1 MKSSKYIVTVIVGL
15 LLTSTSLLAQKKL
28 VDDIYT
34 YNYTKIINQNGGKAI
49 AKKSDYPHQRALA
62 YSLAQVEQNTL
73 AFESYSE
80 LFAKY
85 ADKVDGYDKLCYA
98 LVARK
103 MENYLLSDSLLLF
116 LKSTD
121 YAAQPFFNELS
132 QEFIDQNKTAE
143 NYWAENDFSSFY
155 SVKPF
160 PSNSKLGEYALVP
173 DKKGNAYYS
182 THTENGLQKSTSAW
196 HEQPYYKIFKAQY
209 GDSTVGLTAELTNN
223 KNGAHQHVSF
233 VDVNTGFIY
242 VTRDA
247 IKKNAKR
254 ERVLQVFAMRQNALT
269 KKWSEIPF
277 QLNNIEFSVADLVIS
292 PDGSKVVFASDMP
305 GGFGKSDLYEA
316 PILQSDE
323 NGIKIGEAK
332 NMGPEI
338 NTALRDNFPSF
349 SDSGQFYFSSDGH
362 LGFGGLDVFFIDG
375 NTKLVLN
382 AGRPINSAYDD
393 FAAQIHDREAWGTL
407 SSNRLSKG
415 YDDNLYFF
423 RWVGPTEEEVETS
436 KESPVIVEVIDEE
449 TGLPLKGA
457 EIAID
462 DLNDSEIA
470 TKGLTDDKGVYSFS
484 GIAPQDANPNLQVSS
499 HPCGYRYATADSVV
513 DLEDGSRKI
522 VLKAK
527 AYKVG
532 DDLGKLFDIKSISYA
547 SAKFDITDDS
557 KRELDKLVVIMQ
569 DNTGLSVELGSHTDS
584 KASAAFNQ
592 KLSESRAK
600 AAYDYVVA
608 RGVDASR
615 IGFKGYGETNILN
628 KCLDGVVCSDEEHAV
643 NRRTEFVIRAIVP
656 CNAASNVVPA
666 SNVVD
671 TAKKVQNAEGTVASA
686 DGSASNANSAVKASE
701 AALADISQKSMIC
714 GDADADGIPDYL
726 DTDSDNDG
734 IPDAAEGRTDTDKDG
749 IPNFLDRDSDGDGIA
764 DGIEKSGDADKDGK
778 ANLID
783 TDSDGD
789 GIDDKTEGTKDSDKD
804 SQPDFLDTDS
814 DNDGI
819 PDRGEGSEDL
829 DRDGLSNYLDLDADG
844 DGISDSVEGRFD
856 TDKDGKPN
864 FLDTDSDGDTIPDSM
879 EKGKV
884 ASAPADS
891 DSDGKPD
898 YVDTDSDE
906 DGIPDKVEAPAC
918 LPGAQ
923 SNNTGGASQ
932 VSNVKTGNQTLT
944 VSEPVV
950 QRTSTPTSNIL
961 TPVVTGTK
969 VQYRIQFTI
978 SKTQIPVKT
987 FTDKGIGSVYEYQQ
1001 GGYYKYCTDKVFNS
1015 EAEALNEKSRVRGL
1029 GYADAFIAGFQNG
1042 VRVK

>member
-1 MKSSKYIVTVIVGL
+1 
-15 LLTSTSLLAQKKL
+15 
-28 VDDIYT
+28 
-34 YNYTKIINQNGGKAI
+34 
-49 AKKSDYPHQRALA
+49 
-62 YSLAQVEQNTL
+62 
-73 AFESYSE
+73 
-80 LFAKY
+80 
-85 ADKVDGYDKLCYA
+85 
-98 LVARK
+98 
-103 MENYLLSDSLLLF
+103 
-116 LKSTD
+116 
-121 YAAQPFFNELS
+121 
-132 QEFIDQNKTAE
+132 
-143 NYWAENDFSSFY
+143 
-155 SVKPF
+155 
-160 PSNSKLGEYALVP
+160 
-173 DKKGNAYYS
+173 
-182 THTENGLQKSTSAW
+182 
-196 HEQPYYKIFKAQY
+196 
-209 GDSTVGLTAELTNN
+209 
-223 KNGAHQHVSF
+223 
-233 VDVNTGFIY
+233 
-242 VTRDA
+242 
-247 IKKNAKR
+247 
-254 ERVLQVFAMRQNALT
+254 
-269 KKWSEIPF
+269 
-277 QLNNIEFSVADLVIS
+277 
-292 PDGSKVVFASDMP
+292 
-305 GGFGKSDLYEA
+305 
-316 PILQSDE
+316 
-323 NGIKIGEAK
+323 
-332 NMGPEI
+332 
-338 NTALRDNFPSF
+338 
-349 SDSGQFYFSSDGH
+349 
-362 LGFGGLDVFFIDG
+362 
-375 NTKLVLN
+375 
-382 AGRPINSAYDD
+382 
-393 FAAQIHDREAWGTL
+393 
-407 SSNRLSKG
+407 LSKG

-423 RWVGPTEEEVETS
+423 RWVGPSEEEIEKA

-470 TKGLTDDKGVYSFS
+470 TKGLTDDKGVYSFF
-484 GIAPQDANPNLQVSS
+484 GIASQDANPNLQVSS

-532 DDLGKLFDIKSISYA
+532 DDLGKLFDIKPIYYA
-547 SAKFDITDDS
+547 SAKFAISEDS

-569 DNTGLSVELGSHTDS
+569 DNAGLSVELGSHTDS

-600 AAYDYVVA
+600 AAYDYVVT

-628 KCLDGVVCSDEEHAV
+628 RCLDGVTCSDEEHAV

-656 CNAASNVVPA
+656 CGAISNVVPA

-671 TAKKVQNAEGTVASA
+671 TAKKVQNADGTVASA
-686 DGSASNANSAVKASE
+686 DGSASNTNSAVKASD

-734 IPDAAEGRTDTDKDG
+734 IPDAEEGRTDTDKDG

-764 DGIEKSGDADKDGK
+764 DGIEKTGDADKDGK

-819 PDRGEGSEDL
+819 PDRGEGAEDL

-950 QRTSTPTSNIL
+950 QRTVTPSSNIL
-961 TPVVTGTK
+961 TPIVTGTK

-1015 EAEALNEKSRVRGL
+1015 EAEAMNEKSRVRGL
-1029 GYADAFIAGFQNG
+1029 GYSDAFVAGFQNG

>member
-1 MKSSKYIVTVIVGL
+1 MKSFNYIVSVVVGIL
-15 LLTSTSLLAQKKL
+15 FTNTSLFAQKKL

-80 LFAKY
+80 LFSKY
-85 ADKVDGYDKLCYA
+85 ADKVDGYDKLCFA

-103 MENYLLSDSLLLF
+103 MENYLLSDSLLLL

-121 YAAQPFFNELS
+121 YASQPFFNELS

-143 NYWAENDFSSFY
+143 SYWAENDFSTFY

-160 PSNSKLGEYALVP
+160 PSNTKLGEYALVP

-182 THTENGLQKSTSAW
+182 THSENGLQKSISSW
-196 HEQPYYKIFKAQY
+196 HEQPYYKIHKAQY
-209 GDSTVGLTAELTNN
+209 GDSSLGLSAELTNN
-223 KNGAHQHVSF
+223 KNGVHQHVSY

-247 IKKNAKR
+247 TKKNSKR
-254 ERVLQVFAMRQNALT
+254 EKVLQIFAMRQNVVT
-269 KKWSEIPF
+269 KKWTEIPF

-316 PILQSDE
+316 PILQNDE

-332 NMGPEI
+332 NLGPEI

-382 AGRPINSAYDD
+382 AGRPINSSYDD
-393 FAAQIHDREAWGTL
+393 FAAQIHDRDAWGTL
-407 SSNRLSKG
+407 SSNRMSKG

-423 RWVGPTEEEVETS
+423 RWVGPSEEEIEKA

-449 TGLPLKGA
+449 TGLPVKGA
-457 EIAID
+457 EVAID

-470 TKGLTDDKGVYSFS
+470 TKGLTDDKGLYSFS

-532 DDLGKLFDIKSISYA
+532 DDLGKLFDIKPIHYA
-547 SAKFDITDDS
+547 SAKFDISEDS

-584 KASAAFNQ
+584 KASSVYNQ
-592 KLSESRAK
+592 KLSENRAK
-600 AAYDYVVA
+600 AAYDYVVG
-608 RGVDASR
+608 RGVDPSR
-615 IGFKGYGETNILN
+615 IGYKGYGETKIVN
-628 KCLDGVVCSDEEHAV
+628 KCLDGVPCSDIEHSM
-643 NRRTEFVIRAIVP
+643 NRRTEFIIRAIVP
-656 CNAASNVVPA
+656 CSSVTPVL
-666 SNVVD
+666 D
-671 TAKKVQNAEGTVASA
+671 TAKKVQPAGGSVAST
-686 DGSASNANSAVKASE
+686 DGSATTVSDALKASE

-734 IPDAAEGRTDTDKDG
+734 IPDASEGTMDTDKDG
-749 IPNFLDRDSDGDGIA
+749 LPNFLDRDSDGDGIV
-764 DGIEKSGDADKDGK
+764 DGIEKTGDADKDSK
-778 ANLID
+778 ANFLD

-804 SQPDFLDTDS
+804 SQPDFLDTDA
-814 DNDGI
+814 DADGI
-819 PDRGEGSEDL
+819 PDKAEGAEDL
-829 DRDGLSNYLDLDADG
+829 DRDGLANYLDLDSDG
-844 DGISDSVEGRFD
+844 DGISDNIEGRND

-884 ASAPADS
+884 SGSPADS

-918 LPGAQ
+918 LPGQQ
-923 SNNTGGASQ
+923 SGNVVNTGKS
-932 VSNVKTGNQTLT
+932 GNQAIT

-950 QRTSTPTSNIL
+950 QRTPTPTSNIL
-961 TPVVTGTK
+961 TPVVSGTK
-969 VQYRIQFTI
+969 VQYRIQFII

-987 FTDKGIGSVYEYQQ
+987 FTEKGIGSVYEYQQ

-1015 EAEALNEKSRVRGL
+1015 EADAMTEKARVRGL
-1029 GYADAFIAGFQNG
+1029 GYTDAFIAGFQNG

>member
-1 MKSSKYIVTVIVGL
+1 MKSNKYIVTVIVGF
-15 LLTSTSLLAQKKL
+15 LLTSSSLLAQKKL

-49 AKKSDYPHQRALA
+49 AKKADYPHQRALA

-85 ADKVDGYDKLCYA
+85 ADKADAYDKLCYA

-103 MENYLLSDSLLLF
+103 MENYLLSDSLLLL
-116 LKSTD
+116 LKTTE
-121 YAAQPFFNELS
+121 YASQPFFNELS
-132 QEFIDQNKTAE
+132 QEFIDQNKSAE
-143 NYWAENDFSSFY
+143 NYWAENDFSTFY

-160 PSNSKLGEYALVP
+160 PSNTKNGEYALVS
-173 DKKGNAYYS
+173 DKKGSAYFS
-182 THTENGLQKSTSAW
+182 SHIENGLQKSMSAW
-196 HEQPYYKIFKAQY
+196 HDQPYYKIYKAQY
-209 GDSTVGLTAELTNN
+209 GDSSLGLTSELTNN
-223 KNGAHQHVSF
+223 KNGVHQHVSF

-247 IKKNAKR
+247 MKKNSKR
-254 ERVLQVFAMRQNALT
+254 EKVLQVFAMRQNPLT
-269 KKWSEIPF
+269 KKWIEIPF
-277 QLNNIEFSVADLVIS
+277 QLNNIEFSVADLIIS

-323 NGIKIGEAK
+323 NGIKIGEHK
-332 NMGPEI
+332 NLGSEI
-338 NTALRDNFPSF
+338 NTALRDNFPSY

-362 LGFGGLDVFFIDG
+362 LGFGGLDIFFIDG

-393 FAAQIHDREAWGTL
+393 FAAQIHDRDAWGTL
-407 SSNRLSKG
+407 SSNRNSKG

-423 RWVGPTEEEVETS
+423 RWVGPSEEEIEKA

-449 TGLPLKGA
+449 TGLPVKGA
-457 EIAID
+457 EVAID

-532 DDLGKLFDIKSISYA
+532 DDLGKLFDIKPIHYA
-547 SAKFDITDDS
+547 SAKFDITEES

-569 DNTGLSVELGSHTDS
+569 DNSGLNVELGSHTDS
-584 KASAAFNQ
+584 KASSAYNQ
-592 KLSESRAK
+592 KLSENRAK
-600 AAYDYVVA
+600 AAYDYVVG
-608 RGVDASR
+608 RGVNASK
-615 IGFKGYGETNILN
+615 ISYKGYGETNILN
-628 KCLDGVVCSDEEHAV
+628 KCLDGAKCSDEEHAV
-643 NRRTEFVIRAIVP
+643 NRRTEFIIRAIVP
-656 CNAASNVVPA
+656 CNTVP
-666 SNVVD
+666 NVVD
-671 TAKKVQNAEGTVASA
+671 TTSNKGQNTGVAA
-686 DGSASNANSAVKASE
+686 NKGDGSNSTANTDNNSVKASD
-701 AALADISQKSMIC
+701 AALADISQNSMIC

-764 DGIEKSGDADKDGK
+764 DGIEKTGDGDKDGK
-778 ANLID
+778 ANMVD

-789 GIDDKTEGTKDSDKD
+789 GIDDKTEGVKDSDKD
-804 SQPDFLDTDS
+804 SQPDFLDSDS

-819 PDRGEGSEDL
+819 PDKGEGSDDL
-829 DRDGLSNYLDLDADG
+829 DRDGLPNYLDLDADG
-844 DGISDSVEGRFD
+844 DGINDSIEGRFD

-884 ASAPADS
+884 ASTPADS

-918 LPGAQ
+918 LPGQQ
-923 SNNTGGASQ
+923 SNTSVTGNSG
-932 VSNVKTGNQTLT
+932 KTGNPTQT
-944 VSEPVV
+944 VAEPVV
-950 QRTSTPTSNIL
+950 TKSVTPTSNIL
-961 TPVVTGTK
+961 TPIVSGAK

-1015 EAEALNEKSRVRGL
+1015 EAEALNEKTRVRGL
-1029 GYADAFIAGFQNG
+1029 GYSDAFIAGFQNG

>member
-62 YSLAQVEQNTL
+62 FSLAQVEQNTL

-80 LFAKY
+80 LFNKF
-85 ADKVDGYDKLCYA
+85 ADKVDAYDKLCFA

-103 MENYLLSDSLLLF
+103 MENYLLSDSLLLN
-116 LKSTD
+116 LKSTE
-121 YAAQPFFNELS
+121 YASQPFYNELS

-143 NYWAENDFSSFY
+143 NYWAENDFSAFY

-160 PSNSKLGEYALVP
+160 PSNTRLGEYALVP

-182 THTENGLQKSTSAW
+182 THSENGLQKSISPW
-196 HEQPYYKIFKAQY
+196 HEQPYYKIFKAKY
-209 GDSTVGLTAELTNN
+209 GDSSLGLTSELTNN
-223 KNGAHQHVSF
+223 KNGVHQHVSF

-254 ERVLQVFAMRQNALT
+254 ERVLQVFAMRQNPLT
-269 KKWSEIPF
+269 KKWIEIPF
-277 QLNNIEFSVADLVIS
+277 QLNNIEFSVADLVFS

-332 NMGPEI
+332 NLGSEI
-338 NTALRDNFPSF
+338 NTALRDNFPSY

-362 LGFGGLDVFFIDG
+362 LGFGGLDIFFVDG

-393 FAAQIHDREAWGTL
+393 FAAQIHDRDAWGTM

-423 RWVGPTEEEVETS
+423 RWVGPSEEEIEKS
-436 KESPVIVEVIDEE
+436 NESPVIVEVIDEE

-457 EIAID
+457 EVAID

-470 TKGLTDDKGVYSFS
+470 TKGLTDEKGVYSFS
-484 GIAPQDANPNLQVSS
+484 GIASQDANPNLQVSS

-532 DDLGKLFDIKSISYA
+532 DDLGKLFDIKPIHYA
-547 SAKFDITDDS
+547 SAEFDITEDS

-600 AAYDYVVA
+600 AAYDYVVG

-615 IGFKGYGETNILN
+615 IGYKGYGEMEILN
-628 KCLDGVVCSDEEHAV
+628 ACLDGVTCSDLEHSI
-643 NRRTEFVIRAIVP
+643 NRRTEFIIRAIVP
-656 CNAASNVVPA
+656 CTGVSTVPDI
-666 SNVVD
+666 S
-671 TAKKVQNAEGTVASA
+671 KKVQNAEGTAAIKDTNAASTAAANKVA
-686 DGSASNANSAVKASE
+686 D

-734 IPDAAEGRTDTDKDG
+734 IPDAGESTMDTDKDG

-764 DGIEKSGDADKDGK
+764 DGIEKTGDADKDGK
-778 ANLID
+778 VNFLD

-789 GIDDKTEGTKDSDKD
+789 GIDDKIEGTKDSDKD
-804 SQPDFLDTDS
+804 SQPDFLDSDS

-819 PDRGEGSEDL
+819 PDKAEGSEDI
-829 DRDGLSNYLDLDADG
+829 DRDGLANYLDLDSDG
-844 DGISDSVEGRFD
+844 DGISDSVEGRND
-856 TDKDGKPN
+856 TDKDGKAN
-864 FLDTDSDGDTIPDSM
+864 FLDLDSDGDSIPDSM

-884 ASAPADS
+884 DGSPADS

-906 DGIPDKVEAPAC
+906 DGISDKVEAPAC
-918 LPGAQ
+918 LPGQ
-923 SNNTGGASQ
+923 KFNNAAAVNP
-932 VSNVKTGNQTLT
+932 VSNVKTGNQILK

-950 QRTSTPTSNIL
+950 QRTVTPSSNIL
-961 TPVVTGTK
+961 TPIVTGTK
-969 VQYRIQFTI
+969 IQYRIQFTI
-978 SKTQIPVKT
+978 SKTPISVNT
-987 FTDKGIGSVYEYQQ
+987 LIDKGIGSVYEYQQ

-1015 EAEALNEKSRVRGL
+1015 EAEAMNEKSRVRGL
-1029 GYADAFIAGFQNG
+1029 GYSDAFIAGFQNG

>member
-1 MKSSKYIVTVIVGL
+1 MNSNKYIVAVIVGF
-15 LLTSTSLLAQKKL
+15 LLTSSSLLAQKKL

-62 YSLAQVEQNTL
+62 YSLAQVEQNML

-80 LFAKY
+80 LFSKY
-85 ADKVDGYDKLCYA
+85 SDKVDAYDKLCYA

-103 MENYLLSDSLLLF
+103 MENYALSDSLLLM
-116 LKSTD
+116 LKTTE
-121 YAAQPFFNELS
+121 YASQPFYNELS

-143 NYWAENDFSSFY
+143 NYWAENDFSTFY

-160 PSNSKLGEYALVP
+160 PSNTQIGEYALVP
-173 DKKGNAYYS
+173 DQKGNAYFS
-182 THTENGLQKSTSAW
+182 SHLENGLQKSISAW
-196 HEQPYYKIFKAQY
+196 HEQPYYRIYKAKY
-209 GDSTVGLTAELTNN
+209 GDSSLGLSSELTNN
-223 KNGAHQHVSF
+223 KNGVHQHVSY

-247 IKKNAKR
+247 IKKNSKR
-254 ERVLQVFAMRQNALT
+254 EKVLQVFAMRQNPLT
-269 KKWSEIPF
+269 KKWIEIPF
-277 QLNNIEFSVADLVIS
+277 QLNNIEFSVADLIIS

-305 GGFGKSDLYEA
+305 GGYGKSDLYEA

-323 NGIKIGEAK
+323 NGITIGEHK
-332 NMGPEI
+332 NLGPEI
-338 NTALRDNFPSF
+338 NTALRDNFPSY

-362 LGFGGLDVFFIDG
+362 LGFGGLDIFFVDG

-393 FAAQIHDREAWGTL
+393 FAAQIHDRDAWGTL

-423 RWVGPTEEEVETS
+423 RWVGPSEEEIEKS

-449 TGLPLKGA
+449 TGLPVKGA
-457 EIAID
+457 EVAID

-470 TKGLTDDKGVYSFS
+470 TKGTTDDKGVYSFS
-484 GIAPQDANPNLQVSS
+484 GIAPQDENPNLQVSS

-532 DDLGKLFDIKSISYA
+532 DDLGKLFDIKPIHYA
-547 SAKFDITDDS
+547 SAKFDITEDS

-569 DNTGLSVELGSHTDS
+569 DNSGLNVELGSHTDS
-584 KASAAFNQ
+584 KASSAYNQ
-592 KLSESRAK
+592 KLSENRAK
-600 AAYDYVVA
+600 AAYDYVVS
-608 RGVDASR
+608 RGVDASK
-615 IGFKGYGETNILN
+615 IAYKGYGETKILN
-628 KCLDGVVCSDEEHAV
+628 RCLDGVTCTDEEHAV
-643 NRRTEFVIRAIVP
+643 NRRTEFIIRAIVP
-656 CNAASNVVPA
+656 CTSSPA
-666 SNVVD
+666 NGDS
-671 TAKKVQNAEGTVASA
+671 TTT
-686 DGSASNANSAVKASE
+686 KASD
-701 AALADISQKSMIC
+701 AALADISQNSMIC

-764 DGIEKSGDADKDGK
+764 DGIEKTGDGDKDGK
-778 ANLID
+778 ANMVD

-789 GIDDKTEGTKDSDKD
+789 GIDDKTEGVKDSDKD
-804 SQPDFLDTDS
+804 SQPDYVDTDS

-819 PDRGEGSEDL
+819 PDKAEGAEDL
-829 DRDGLSNYLDLDADG
+829 DRDGLSNHLDLDADG
-844 DGISDSVEGRFD
+844 DGINDSIEGRFD

-918 LPGAQ
+918 LPGQQ
-923 SNNTGGASQ
+923 SNNTTVGSTAS
-932 VSNVKTGNQTLT
+932 NGKTGNQPLT

-950 QRTSTPTSNIL
+950 TKVATPSSNIL
-961 TPVVTGTK
+961 SPIVSGTK

-978 SKTQIPVKT
+978 SKTQIPTKT

-1015 EAEALNEKSRVRGL
+1015 ETEALNEKARVRGL
-1029 GYADAFIAGFQNG
+1029 GYTDAFIAGFQNG

>member
-1 MKSSKYIVTVIVGL
+1 MKLINKIVIFIVGAGI
-15 LLTSTSLLAQKKL
+15 TTTSLFAQKKL

-49 AKKSDYPHQRALA
+49 AKKADYPHQRALA
-62 YSLAQVEQNTL
+62 YSLAQVEQNAL

-85 ADKVDGYDKLCYA
+85 ADMVDGYDKLCYA

-103 MENYLLSDSLLLF
+103 MENYLLSDSFLLL
-116 LKSTD
+116 LKNTE
-121 YAAQPFFNELS
+121 YASKPFYNELS
-132 QEFIDQNKTAE
+132 QDFIDQNKASD
-143 NYWAENDFSSFY
+143 NYWSENDFSTFY
-155 SVKPF
+155 SLKPF
-160 PSNSKLGEYALVP
+160 TSNTKFGEYGLVS

-182 THTENGLQKSTSAW
+182 TIAENALQNAISTW
-196 HEQPYYKIFKAQY
+196 HEQPYFRIFKAKY
-209 GDSTVGLTAELTNN
+209 GDSTLGIPSELTHNI
-223 KNGAHQHVSF
+223 NGVHQHVSY
-233 VDVNTGFIY
+233 VDVNSGFIY
-242 VTRDA
+242 ITRNA
-247 IKKNAKR
+247 VKKNDKR
-254 ERVLQVFAMRQNALT
+254 ERVLQVFALRQNAIT
-269 KKWSEIPF
+269 KKWTEIPF

-316 PILQSDE
+316 PILKNDE
-323 NGIKIGEAK
+323 NGIKIGDAK
-332 NMGPEI
+332 NLGPNI
-338 NTALRDNFPSF
+338 NTALRDNFPKF

-362 LGFGGLDVFFIDG
+362 LGFGGLDIFFVDG
-375 NTKLVLN
+375 NTKMVLN
-382 AGRPINSAYDD
+382 AGRPINSSYDD
-393 FAAQIHDREAWGTL
+393 FAPQIHDRDAWGTL

-423 RWVGPTEEEVETS
+423 RWVGPSEQEIEKS

-449 TGLPLKGA
+449 TGLPVKGA
-457 EIAID
+457 DVAID

-470 TKGLTDDKGVYSFS
+470 TKGLTDDKGAYSFF

-532 DDLGKLFDIKSISYA
+532 DDVGKLFDIKPIHYA
-547 SAKFDITDDS
+547 SAKFDITDES
-557 KRELDKLVVIMQ
+557 KRDLDKLVVIMQ
-569 DNTGLSVELGSHTDS
+569 DNPGLSVELGSHTDS
-584 KASAAFNQ
+584 KATAAFNQ
-592 KLSESRAK
+592 NLSESRAK
-600 AAYDYVVA
+600 AAYDYVVN

-615 IGFKGYGETNILN
+615 IGYKGYGETNILN
-628 KCLDGVVCSDEEHAV
+628 RCLDGVTCSDEEHAV
-643 NRRTEFVIRAIVP
+643 NRRTEFIIRAIVP
-656 CNAASNVVPA
+656 CTPV

-671 TAKKVQNAEGTVASA
+671 TAKKVQN
-686 DGSASNANSAVKASE
+686 
-701 AALADISQKSMIC
+701 ADISQKSMIC

-764 DGIEKSGDADKDGK
+764 DGIEKTGDADKDGK

-819 PDRGEGSEDL
+819 PDKVEGSEDL

-844 DGISDSVEGRFD
+844 DGISDSVEGRID

-898 YVDTDSDE
+898 YVDTDSDN
-906 DGIPDKVEAPAC
+906 DGIPDIVEAPAC
-918 LPGAQ
+918 LPGQQ
-923 SNNTGGASQ
+923 SNNTGGTNPI
-932 VSNVKTGNQTLT
+932 SNVKTGNQTLT

-950 QRTSTPTSNIL
+950 QRTANIL
-961 TPVVTGTK
+961 TPIVTGTK

-987 FTDKGIGSVYEYQQ
+987 FTDKGLGSVYEYQQ
-1001 GGYYKYCTDKVFNS
+1001 SGYYKYCTVKVFNS
-1015 EAEALNEKSRVRGL
+1015 EMEALSEKARVRGL
-1029 GYADAFIAGFQNG
+1029 GYSDAFIAGFQNG